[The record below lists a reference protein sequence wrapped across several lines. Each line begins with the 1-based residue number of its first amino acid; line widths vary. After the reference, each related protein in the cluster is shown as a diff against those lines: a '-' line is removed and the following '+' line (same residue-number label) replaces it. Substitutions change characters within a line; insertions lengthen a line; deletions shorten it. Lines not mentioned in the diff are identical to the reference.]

1 MDMEEIKKRIAI
13 IETVEQ
19 NIQVEMSSL
28 SKSVHE
34 LALNVER
41 QTQIL
46 AGQKDFWNY
55 QISALG
61 KEMQDVKSNVRAN
74 HENIDR
80 LNARFHEI
88 NGASK
93 AAKWI
98 IGVVWALIGFVVAYV
113 IPFFASLFKGGG

>member
-1 MDMEEIKKRIAI
+1 MEETKKRIEV
-13 IETVEQ
+13 IERH
-19 NIQVEMSSL
+19 IQVEMSSL

-61 KEMQDVKSNVRAN
+61 KELQEVKVQVKSN
-74 HENIDR
+74 HENID
-80 LNARFHEI
+80 LLSARFHEI
-88 NGASK
+88 NGAGK
-93 AAKWI
+93 AAKLI
-98 IGVVWALIGFVVAYV
+98 MGAVWALVGFIAAYV
-113 IPFFASLFKGGG
+113 VPFFVSIFKGGS

>member
-1 MDMEEIKKRIAI
+1 MDDMEEIKKRIAI

-34 LALNVER
+34 LAINVER
-41 QTQIL
+41 QTAIL

-61 KEMQDVKSNVRAN
+61 KEMQEVKAQVKNN
-74 HENIDR
+74 HENIER

-88 NGASK
+88 NGAGK
-93 AAKWI
+93 ATKLI
-98 IGVVWALIGFVVAYV
+98 MGTVWALIGFIVAYV
-113 IPFFASLFKGGG
+113 VPFFSSLFKGG

>member
-1 MDMEEIKKRIAI
+1 MEEIKKRIAI

-55 QISALG
+55 QISALS

-80 LNARFHEI
+80 I
-88 NGASK
+88 NGRLHELDGAGK
-93 AAKWI
+93 ATKLIMGA
-98 IGVVWALIGFVVAYV
+98 VWAFIGFIVAYAG
-113 IPFFASLFKGGG
+113 PFILSLLKGS